1 MARPGPRT
9 AGGKAGAVTLASC
22 LEEARAGQARPVY
35 LFDGDAFLSGRAA
48 RELAQALVPEA
59 QRSLNLLEL
68 DAAASPAEVA
78 AELATSGL
86 FGGGKVVLLSEPA
99 FLTSKEDQG
108 EAFRR
113 AQEKWAQ
120 GAQREAARRLLA
132 LAAKAGWS
140 AEELAGDEGPDA
152 GDWERELSVT
162 LGPGGADFVRAAARL
177 AVERELKVA
186 KDDASALDAL
196 LQRGLPPGHV
206 LVIGAG
212 KVDGRLPLAKKL
224 AAAGRRVAFQ
234 IEKEGRWD
242 DERLVLGPVIEVLL
256 AGTGKRVD
264 RGAEALLAERVGDDA
279 RTLASELSKLT
290 AFVGGRQVIKAEDVE
305 QVVVR
310 VAEDRFFALGNAVES
325 RNLPEALAVL
335 DRTLA
340 DGGSVH
346 MVISLLASTVRRM
359 IEERERARRVV
370 GERRIGSAQD
380 WERLVFPSLSEEE
393 RGDKKPY
400 GFWMKYQAAQRFG
413 RDELLRAL
421 CGLAEADLFAK
432 SGRDARAAVERLL
445 LELLAERDMR
455 GVA

>member
-1 MARPGPRT
+1 MASPRT
-9 AGGKAGAVTLASC
+9 RAGGATLASC
-22 LEEARAGQARPVY
+22 LAEARAGQARPVY

-59 QRSLNLLEL
+59 QRSLNLVEL
-68 DAAASPAEVA
+68 DAAASPAEVS
-78 AELATSGL
+78 AELSTFGL
-86 FGGGKVVLLSEPA
+86 FGGGKVVLLSEPT

-132 LAAKAGWS
+132 LAAKAGWG
-140 AEELAGDEGPDA
+140 AAELAGEEGPGA
-152 GDWERELSVT
+152 GAWERELSVT
-162 LGPGGADFVRAAARL
+162 LGPSGAEFVRAAARL
-177 AVERELKVA
+177 AIERQLQVS

-196 LQRGLPPGHV
+196 LQRGLPAGHV

-212 KVDGRLPLAKKL
+212 KVDGRLPLVKKL

-234 IEKEGRWD
+234 IEKEGRWE
-242 DERLVLGPVIEVLL
+242 DERLVLGPVVEALL
-256 AGTGKRVD
+256 TGTGKRAD
-264 RGAEALLAERVGDDA
+264 RGAEQLLAERVGDDA
-279 RTLASELSKLT
+279 RTLASELQKLV
-290 AFVGGRQVIKAEDVE
+290 AFVGSRSVIRAEDVE

-310 VAEDRFFALGNAVES
+310 VAEDKFFALGNAVEG

-340 DGGSVH
+340 DGGSLH
-346 MVISLLASTVRRM
+346 MVVSLLASTVRRM

-370 GERRIGSAQD
+370 GERRIAD
-380 WERLVFPSLSEEE
+380 AREWERTVFPTLSEEE

-400 GFWMKYQAAQRFG
+400 GFWMKYLAAQRFG

-421 CGLAEADLFAK
+421 SGLAEADLFAK
-432 SGRDARAAVERLL
+432 SGRDARAALERLL
-445 LELLAERDMR
+445 LDLLGERDMR